1 MKASYSKQEKLKSK
15 KIIDLLFEE
24 GRSVKAYP
32 LRIVFVAT
40 PLPTPDIDMQT
51 GVSVSKRQHKLAVD
65 RNRIKRLMR
74 EAYRLEKHRIDTKG
88 MTFASLILY
97 TSRDALSQ
105 EEVRKAMVKLLN
117 RFNDAISSS

>member
-1 MKASYSKQEKLKSK
+1 MKANYSKQEKLKSK

-32 LRIVFVAT
+32 LRMVFVETA
-40 PLPTPDIDMQT
+40 LPEEGLHHQT
-51 GVSVSKRQHKLAVD
+51 SVSVSKRQHKLAVS

-97 TSRDALSQ
+97 TSRDELSQ
-105 EEVRKAMVKLLN
+105 AEVRKAMVKLIN
-117 RFNDAISSS
+117 RFNDAITSS